1 MLPKASDVTAEAY
14 RPGSGSPFAHTGPV
28 LTTLV
33 PTLAGAPQAFDPF
46 TDEGLSALLD
56 AYEPPQPDWF
66 RINLITSITGSAAG
80 SDGTSETLTN
90 RTDRRILG
98 VVRGQSDIVLVGAES
113 VRAEGY
119 RIPKTTTLG
128 IVTGSGDLS
137 GHRIEAAETSRLVI
151 LCPERA
157 RVTAMTS
164 LPGAQ
169 IVSVPDTDGRMTPR
183 DILDATRSLGN
194 RSIVCEGGPSL
205 AAQFAAAGLVDEV
218 CVTTSPQITGTTLP
232 SFAERAF
239 TPIPARLERLLVDES
254 SALYARW
261 FSRAA
266 G

>member
-1 MLPKASDVTAEAY
+1 M
-14 RPGSGSPFAHTGPV
+14 
-28 LTTLV
+28 
-33 PTLAGAPQAFDPF
+33 
-46 TDEGLSALLD
+46 
-56 AYEPPQPDWF
+56 
-66 RINLITSITGSAAG
+66 AAG
-80 SDGTSETLTN
+80 DTVHNTDNASATGTGQRLRKGTSETLTN

-119 RIPKTTTLG
+119 RIPRTTTLG
-128 IVTGSGDLS
+128 IVTGSGDLT

-157 RVTAMTS
+157 RVTAMGS

-169 IVSVPDTDGRMTPR
+169 IVSVPDTAGRMAAADLLEALR
-183 DILDATRSLGN
+183 GLGH

-218 CVTTSPQITGTTLP
+218 CVTTSPQLTGTTLP
-232 SFAERAF
+232 SFGERAF
-239 TPIPARLERLLVDES
+239 PPIPVRLERLLVDES

-261 FSRAA
+261 LR
-266 G
+266 

>member
-1 MLPKASDVTAEAY
+1 MLTQ
-14 RPGSGSPFAHTGPV
+14 
-28 LTTLV
+28 LV
-33 PTLAGAPQAFDPF
+33 PTAAPRPFDPF
-46 TDEGLSALLD
+46 ADDGLAQLHE
-56 AYEPPQPDWF
+56 AYEPPAPDWF

-98 VVRGQSDIVLVGAES
+98 VVRRQSDIVLVGAQS

-128 IVTGSGDLS
+128 VVTGSGDLT
-137 GHRIEAAETSRLVI
+137 GHRIEAAETARLVI
-151 LCPERA
+151 LCPEGARA
-157 RVTAMTS
+157 KAAAS

-169 IVSVPDTDGRMTPR
+169 IVGVPDAGGRMTPR
-183 DILDATRSLGN
+183 DVLDATRALGN

-232 SFAERAF
+232 SFAETAF
-239 TPIPARLERLLVDES
+239 TPIPARLERLLVDDS

-266 G
+266 A